1 MRADSDFIDAY
12 DAFGGLDPIC
22 IKLVGDSAVDV
33 YETKKDSYIGMSTEI
48 DSSVSFFAKKAAL
61 KYMMDEYGM
70 TKEEA
75 KAKMKDMTDDEIRDY
90 ADVQTILIDKNLRKA
105 YSY

>member
-1 MRADSDFIDAY
+1 
-12 DAFGGLDPIC
+12 
-22 IKLVGDSAVDV
+22 
-33 YETKKDSYIGMSTEI
+33 
-48 DSSVSFFAKKAAL
+48 
-61 KYMMDEYGM
+61 M

-90 ADVQTILIDKNLRKA
+90 ADVQTILIDKNPRKA